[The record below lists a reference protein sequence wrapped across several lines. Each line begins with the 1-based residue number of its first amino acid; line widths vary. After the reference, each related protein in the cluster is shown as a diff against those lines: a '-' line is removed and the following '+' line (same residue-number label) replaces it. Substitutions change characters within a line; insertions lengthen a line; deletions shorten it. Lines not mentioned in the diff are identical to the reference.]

1 MVIELQHIL
10 ELGISFT
17 FKSANPPPAPLDGG
31 KHCACL
37 LKTAHCWTAKHP
49 AGHSGSAA
57 DLG

>member
-1 MVIELQHIL
+1 MVIELQQIL
-10 ELGISFT
+10 ESGISFT
-17 FKSANPPPAPLDGG
+17 FKSANPPSAPLDGG

-37 LKTAHCWTAKHP
+37 LKTARGWTAEHP